1 MYVYLNII
9 SVKMLRRFVLGEAIL
24 ERSFLTIR
32 MKCIQHAVLQPLGK
46 RVKS

>member
-24 ERSFLTIR
+24 EVISNDTHEMHTTCCASTPR
-32 MKCIQHAVLQPLGK
+32 
-46 RVKS
+46 